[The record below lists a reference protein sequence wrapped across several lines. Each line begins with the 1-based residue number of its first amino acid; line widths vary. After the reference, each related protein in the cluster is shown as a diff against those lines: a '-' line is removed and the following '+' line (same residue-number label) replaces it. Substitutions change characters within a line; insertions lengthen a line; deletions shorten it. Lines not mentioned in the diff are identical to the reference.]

1 MDEGLRECY
10 RRYKET
16 GAPEDQAAWLRE
28 RLREGELAEVNV
40 RLAARLG
47 EEGAIL
53 ALGEPSESVSTV
65 QGALADLFTSPALDR
80 ALQVELGGEL
90 AARGL
95 GAFEAQSRSGFGRE
109 CLALAW
115 SWSAEGPPA
124 AETRERLADL
134 GRVAVPLEDLPL
146 DDEPEGEGRTARA
159 AYACTAFGAL
169 LELLE
174 GPGSAHLPM
183 AATLAS
189 PEPSVERSWQ
199 RQHAV
204 KRLLGLSE
212 AAPAPP
218 PPTLEQQRHDA
229 ELASQTLPEMEIDW
243 GQLHQ
248 ILLEVTPVSRW
259 SLVWVGLASLFMAWI
274 ASGVWR
280 WLFVVL
286 TPLAPILLAR
296 RSWLA
301 GVALGVISGGLGALG
316 WDALSQGGLTPQSVG
331 VAALC
336 VAAAWW
342 TWTRQREWEVL
353 H

>member
-1 MDEGLRECY
+1 MDQGLRESY

-16 GAPEDQAAWLRE
+16 GAPEALATWLRE
-28 RLREGELAEVNV
+28 RLRQGELPEVNV

-53 ALGEPSESVSTV
+53 ALDDPAEEVSSI
-65 QGALADLFTSPALDR
+65 QALADVFTSAELNR
-80 ALQVELGGEL
+80 ALQVALGGEL
-90 AARGL
+90 AARAL
-95 GAFEAQSRSGFGRE
+95 GAFEDQSRSGFGRE

-115 SWSAEGPPA
+115 SWPATGPPA
-124 AETRERLADL
+124 AEERERLADL

-146 DDEPEGEGRTARA
+146 PLEGEAEGQGGVARA
-159 AYACTAFGAL
+159 ANACTALDAL
-169 LELLE
+169 LDLLE
-174 GPGSAHLPM
+174 EPGSAHLPM
-183 AATLAS
+183 AAALAS
-189 PEPSVERSWQ
+189 PEPAVERSWQ
-199 RQHAV
+199 RQHTV
-204 KRLLGLSE
+204 ERLLGLID

-218 PPTLEQQRHDA
+218 PPSPEQQRHDA
-229 ELASQTLPEMEIDW
+229 ELATQTPPEIDW
-243 GQLHQ
+243 GHLHQ

-259 SLVWVGLASLFMAWI
+259 SLAWVGLASLFMAWI
-274 ASGVWR
+274 ASGAWR

-316 WDALSQGGLTPQSVG
+316 WDVLSQGGLTPQNVAL
-331 VAALC
+331 AALC
-336 VAAAWW
+336 VGAAWW

-353 H
+353 D